1 MTTLALSSTYQLSLV
16 IVESNRDSRLTSPV
30 ITSLS
35 KLLLTLLVFALWAIR
50 EEANRQVLEVC
61 ELVKAFGELVEAVGM
76 VVKVYG
82 TWLEIVINSLAFGM
96 GVRI

>member
-1 MTTLALSSTYQLSLV
+1 MTALTLSSSYQLSLV
-16 IVESNRDSRLTSPV
+16 VVEPNRDTRLTSLV

-50 EEANRQVLEVC
+50 EEVNRQVFEAY

-76 VVKVYG
+76 ALKVYG
-82 TWLEIVINSLAFGM
+82 TWLGIIGKSLAFGM